1 MLDRVIIALVVVSAL
16 LHAAWNAML
25 RLEPDKD
32 RSLVAATLFATLFA
46 FAVTGVRWGLGE
58 PPLASLVGLGFAVA
72 AGVFEAVYFTT
83 LAAAMQRG
91 TLGTVYTISRG
102 GAVLLVWPLSALLFA
117 EAVTASS
124 TTGSLLVLAG
134 LVLCGLGA
142 RGARRPGDRSAVH
155 WAIVCAV
162 SIAGY
167 HLGYKAALQNG
178 VNPSACFALALGVAT
193 AINVGRLGRPARQA
207 LRGVMRLR
215 WPRLLVMGLVCG
227 GSFLLLMEALARGGS
242 GFVLTLRNTSV
253 LFAVAMAWWIGERP
267 SWRELAGAA
276 LVAAGAAVM
285 AG

>member
-1 MLDRVIIALVVVSAL
+1 V
-16 LHAAWNAML
+16 
-25 RLEPDKD
+25 
-32 RSLVAATLFATLFA
+32 
-46 FAVTGVRWGLGE
+46 
-58 PPLASLVGLGFAVA
+58 ASLAGLGFAVA
-72 AGVFEAVYFTT
+72 AGVFEAVYFAT
-83 LAAAMQRG
+83 LAAAMERG

-124 TTGSLLVLAG
+124 ATGSLLVLAG

-142 RGARRPGDRSAVH
+142 RSARRAGDRSAVG

-167 HLGYKAALQNG
+167 HLGYKAALQAG

-193 AINVGRLGRPARQA
+193 AINVARLGRSARDS
-207 LRGVMRLR
+207 LREVMRLR
-215 WPRLLVMGLVCG
+215 WPRLLVLGLVCG

-253 LFAVAMAWWIGERP
+253 LFAVGLAWWIGERP
-267 SWRELAGAA
+267 SWRELVGAT

-285 AG
+285 AR